1 MANMVGMAPIY
12 VLYTVNLNANKQ
24 VSALGKG
31 NKKGRCCKKN
41 SLNGLPST
49 DKERSKQNNCMETC
63 LAGESTMSILV
74 SSTTTIY

>member
-24 VSALGKG
+24 VCALGKG
-31 NKKGRCCKKN
+31 NKKERCCKKN

-49 DKERSKQNNCMETC
+49 DKERSKLKQLYGNVLGWWKHNVYSC
-63 LAGESTMSILV
+63 
-74 SSTTTIY
+74 